1 MHFPCKLFGSFKKKQ
16 YLCSRFR
23 EKHATVAQ
31 LVEQRIRNAWVGGS
45 SPPSGSKKERFLPLF
60 FVLQVRIDVLPN
72 GVELRLAVR
81 TDGRHRHHG
90 VLVRQHDGVLSP
102 HAIGANRTRD
112 MARPRLVAIA

>member
-45 SPPSGSKKERFLPLF
+45 SPPSGSKEKNHHFGGSF
-60 FVLQVRIDVLPN
+60 FVAACI
-72 GVELRLAVR
+72 
-81 TDGRHRHHG
+81 
-90 VLVRQHDGVLSP
+90 SP
-102 HAIGANRTRD
+102 LYSEFHPTEQFQ
-112 MARPRLVAIA
+112 PSHF